1 VRATALSC
9 PDLNVDPFIWSLE
22 EEELGMWKGHM
33 KNGNNYYNLLE
44 LISHTHLFVFSAVV
58 FEIYTHNH
66 SHTTDKD
73 VEAGLR

>member
-1 VRATALSC
+1 
-9 PDLNVDPFIWSLE
+9 
-22 EEELGMWKGHM
+22 MWKGHM